1 MNHKKV
7 IRLTRKLDLQA
18 KRKIKRKYS
27 SYKGEIGRVADNII
41 KRDFHASKP
50 NEKWYTDIT
59 EFNIKGEKAYL
70 SPILDSFNQ
79 EIVSYSLSKSP
90 DLKQTKE
97 MLDLAFKRRK
107 KLKGLVFHS
116 DQGWQYQHQYF
127 QKSLRDKKIV
137 QSMSRKGNSIDN
149 GLMECFFGILKN
161 EMYYEQ
167 KEMYSNIDELML
179 AIHEYIH
186 YYNNHRIKVKLK
198 GLSPVHYRL
207 QSAKVI

>member
-1 MNHKKV
+1 M
-7 IRLTRKLDLQA
+7 RLTRKLDLQA

-27 SYKGEIGRVADNII
+27 SYKGEIGKVADNLI

-59 EFNIKGEKAYL
+59 EFNIKAEKAYL

-90 DLKQTKE
+90 NLKQIKE

-116 DQGWQYQHQYF
+116 DQGWQVRQE
-127 QKSLRDKKIV
+127 V
-137 QSMSRKGNSIDN
+137 
-149 GLMECFFGILKN
+149 
-161 EMYYEQ
+161 
-167 KEMYSNIDELML
+167 
-179 AIHEYIH
+179 
-186 YYNNHRIKVKLK
+186 V
-198 GLSPVHYRL
+198 
-207 QSAKVI
+207 